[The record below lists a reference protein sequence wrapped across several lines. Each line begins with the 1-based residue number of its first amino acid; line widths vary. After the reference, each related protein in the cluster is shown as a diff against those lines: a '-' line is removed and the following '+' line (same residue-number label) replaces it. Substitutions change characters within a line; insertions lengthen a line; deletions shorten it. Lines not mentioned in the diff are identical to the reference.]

1 MSKEIIIIQRERD
14 DMEGSLNTNIAIFF
28 RMMRDSNIPQTKSFL
43 VDMAKSLK
51 IMAHSFLSIEITA
64 AAA

>member
-1 MSKEIIIIQRERD
+1 MIEKD
-14 DMEGSLNTNIAIFF
+14 LNTNIACNIFC
-28 RMMRDSNIPQTKSFL
+28 MMRDSNRNIPQTKSFL
-43 VDMAKSLK
+43 VNMAKSLK